1 VKGIIRVP
9 LVEQEML
16 TLSEHLS
23 PPMGFS
29 DVRVAQSSMFRVV
42 FCPSKIEEILTID
55 LSFPDIETEMEI
67 FDNISRTRLCLIS
80 V

>member
-1 VKGIIRVP
+1 MHILLKVKGIIRVP

-23 PPMGFS
+23 SPMGFS

-42 FCPSKIEEILTID
+42 FCPSFFLHFRLTIV
-55 LSFPDIETEMEI
+55 LTIGPFSNYGF
-67 FDNISRTRLCLIS
+67 
-80 V
+80 